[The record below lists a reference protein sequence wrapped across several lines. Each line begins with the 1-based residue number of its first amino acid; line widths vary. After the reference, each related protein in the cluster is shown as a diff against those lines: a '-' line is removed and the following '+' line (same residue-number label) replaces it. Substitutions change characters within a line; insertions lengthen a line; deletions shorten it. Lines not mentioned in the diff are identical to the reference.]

1 MKRSVT
7 SLVYRALE
15 IAVTVITYV
24 VLAVIVFSAVRW
36 LVS

>member
-15 IAVTVITYV
+15 ITVTVVTYL
-24 VLAVIVFSAVRW
+24 VLAFILYRVVRW
-36 LVS
+36 LIA

>member
-15 IAVTVITYV
+15 IAVTVVTYA
-24 VLAVIVFSAVRW
+24 VLAFILYSAVRW
-36 LVS
+36 LVA